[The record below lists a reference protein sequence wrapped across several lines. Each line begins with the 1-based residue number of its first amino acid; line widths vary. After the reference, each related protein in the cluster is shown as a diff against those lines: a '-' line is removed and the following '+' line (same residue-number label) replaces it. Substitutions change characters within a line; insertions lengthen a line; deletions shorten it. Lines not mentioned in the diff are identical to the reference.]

1 MDTVDR
7 WLGLMITSLVF
18 LIVSVLLLEVII

>member
-7 WLGLMITSLVF
+7 WFGLMIASLVF
-18 LIVSVLLLEVII
+18 LIVSVLLLVVII